1 MKKLNLKSI
10 VFGIIAGV
18 ITTCGIGVAATVA
31 VNGVYFSQ
39 FPIYVNGNYY
49 NSTDPVLNYNGR
61 TYLPLNEIGTL
72 LGGEIT
78 FNNNAIYVNTDG
90 SYSDSSSKDIEIVK
104 GDNEKYYVS
113 LARYGARSATITGD
127 NSYVKVNKTKLT
139 SSGDIKLTG
148 SKVGKATIKITY
160 NTGDVEKLYVKVVED
175 NDEDDE
181 ELEVGDTYKTYIDLD
196 DYDADKATITYDS
209 KYVSVSKTTFTSN
222 GYLTI
227 TAKKEGNT
235 TVKVKYDSGD
245 VDYIYL
251 DIEDEDDDEDEED
264 KELEVGEK
272 YKVYIDLDEYDADK
286 ATITY
291 NSDYVS
297 VSKTTFTSNGYL
309 TMTAKKEGK
318 TTVKVKYDTNDVD
331 YIYLDIYDEDDD
343 DEDDDDDLNYD
354 EIEVDEGD
362 SEYLYVDLSEYKAT
376 SATLTYNASYI
387 KLDKTTLTT
396 SGKVKVTGK
405 NAGYTSIKIKFNTGD
420 IVYVDVEVKD

>member
-1 MKKLNLKSI
+1 MKKFNLKSM

-39 FPIYVNGNYY
+39 YPMYVNGSYY
-49 NSTDPVLNYNGR
+49 SPINPALNYNGR

-72 LGGEIT
+72 LGADIS
-78 FNNNAIYVNTDG
+78 FNNNAIYVETDG
-90 SYSDSSSKDIEIVK
+90 SNKASRENDIEIEK
-104 GDNEKYYVS
+104 GDSEKYYIS

-127 NSYVKVNKTKLT
+127 NSYVKVSKTKVT

-160 NTGDVEKLYVKVVED
+160 NTGDVEKLYVKVV
-175 NDEDDE
+175 DEYDDEDE
-181 ELEVGDTYKTYIDLD
+181 ELEVGESYKTYIDLD

-227 TAKKEGNT
+227 TAKKEGST

-251 DIEDEDDDEDEED
+251 DIEDEDDDEDE
-264 KELEVGEK
+264 
-272 YKVYIDLDEYDADK
+272 
-286 ATITY
+286 
-291 NSDYVS
+291 
-297 VSKTTFTSNGYL
+297 
-309 TMTAKKEGK
+309 
-318 TTVKVKYDTNDVD
+318 
-331 YIYLDIYDEDDD
+331 D
-343 DEDDDDDLNYD
+343 DEDLNYD
-354 EIEVDEGD
+354 EIEVYEDD
-362 SEYLYVDLSEYKAT
+362 SEYLYVDLSDYKAT
-376 SATLTYNASYI
+376 SATLTYNSSYI

>member
-1 MKKLNLKSI
+1 MKKFNLKSI

-39 FPIYVNGNYY
+39 FPIYVNGSYY
-49 NSTDPVLNYNGR
+49 NSADPVLNYNGR

-90 SYSDSSSKDIEIVK
+90 SYGDSSSKDIEIVK

-113 LARYGARSATITGD
+113 LARYGARSATISGD
-127 NSYVKVNKTKLT
+127 NSYVKVSKTKLT

-160 NTGDVEKLYVKVVED
+160 STGDVEKLYVKVVED
-175 NDEDDE
+175 KDEDDE
-181 ELEVGDTYKTYIDLD
+181 EDKELEVGETCKVYIDLD
-196 DYDADKATITYDS
+196 EYDADKATITYNSD
-209 KYVSVSKTTFTSN
+209 YVKVSKTTFTSN

-235 TVKVKYDSGD
+235 TVKVR
-245 VDYIYL
+245 
-251 DIEDEDDDEDEED
+251 
-264 KELEVGEK
+264 
-272 YKVYIDLDEYDADK
+272 
-286 ATITY
+286 
-291 NSDYVS
+291 
-297 VSKTTFTSNGYL
+297 
-309 TMTAKKEGK
+309 
-318 TTVKVKYDTNDVD
+318 YDTNDVD
-331 YIYLDIYDEDDD
+331 YIYLDIEGDDDDDDD
-343 DEDDDDDLNYD
+343 DEDVNYD
-354 EIEVDEGD
+354 DIEVDEGD
-362 SEYLYVDLSEYKAT
+362 YEYLYVDLSEYKAT

-387 KLDKTTLTT
+387 KLDKTTLTA

>member
-39 FPIYVNGNYY
+39 YPIYVNGSYY
-49 NSTDPVLNYNGR
+49 NPENPTLNYNGR
-61 TYLPLNEIGTL
+61 TYLPLSEIGKL
-72 LGGEIT
+72 LGGEIS
-78 FNNNAIYVNTDG
+78 FNNSVIYVNTEVSG
-90 SYSDSSSKDIEIVK
+90 KASKENDIEIVK
-104 GDNEKYYVS
+104 GDSEKYYIS
-113 LARYGARSATITGD
+113 LAKYGARSATITGD
-127 NSYVKVNKTKLT
+127 NSYVKVSKTKVT

-148 SKVGKATIKITY
+148 AKVGKATIKVTY
-160 NTGDVEKLYVKVVED
+160 STGDVEKLYVKVVDEYD
-175 NDEDDE
+175 DDEDEE

-227 TAKKEGNT
+227 TAKAEGST
-235 TVKVKYDSGD
+235 KVKVKYDTGD
-245 VDYIYL
+245 VEYIYL
-251 DIEDEDDDEDEED
+251 DIEDEDDDD
-264 KELEVGEK
+264 G
-272 YKVYIDLDEYDADK
+272 
-286 ATITY
+286 
-291 NSDYVS
+291 
-297 VSKTTFTSNGYL
+297 
-309 TMTAKKEGK
+309 
-318 TTVKVKYDTNDVD
+318 
-331 YIYLDIYDEDDD
+331 DD
-343 DEDDDDDLNYD
+343 DEDLNYD

-362 SEYLYVDLSEYKAT
+362 SEYLYVDLSDYNAK
-376 SATLTYNASYI
+376 SATLTYNSSYI